1 MEIQIYDKTIQFFSS
16 TWWKQNR
23 NKIWIYD
30 SDSCWTCFE
39 DKTMW
44 ISNYARYW
52 VRKVTLEWSLTL
64 SEIYWPSAEDFSQFM
79 PRFKC
84 ASGQVDLNLTSFVWE
99 KISMTESR
107 SPRRRNG
114 ESQLCK
120 QKNDKKVRRREFI
133 ARFQSSGEAN
143 TSGSYFATSRNGRPR
158 PQQKIHSRKRAAKNY
173 NRAKSSSPH
182 ACALFTPRED
192 FIDSLRF
199 PLWTCWALSEI
210 RDYTSLRWRFLVF
223 NCCVF
228 IESIDC
234 WFVVNNW
241 ILSRIELFP

>member
-192 FIDSLRF
+192 HWQFKISFMDMLSSFRDSRLHVFKMTLFSLQLLRF
-199 PLWTCWALSEI
+199 HRINRL
-210 RDYTSLRWRFLVF
+210 LV
-223 NCCVF
+223 CCKQLNSF
-228 IESIDC
+228 
-234 WFVVNNW
+234 
-241 ILSRIELFP
+241 

>member
-1 MEIQIYDKTIQFFSS
+1 
-16 TWWKQNR
+16 
-23 NKIWIYD
+23 
-30 SDSCWTCFE
+30 
-39 DKTMW
+39 
-44 ISNYARYW
+44 
-52 VRKVTLEWSLTL
+52 
-64 SEIYWPSAEDFSQFM
+64 M

-107 SPRRRNG
+107 SPRRQNG

-192 FIDSLRF
+192 HWQFKISFMDMLSSFRDSRLHVFKMTLFSLQLLRF
-199 PLWTCWALSEI
+199 HRINRL
-210 RDYTSLRWRFLVF
+210 LV
-223 NCCVF
+223 CCKQLNSF
-228 IESIDC
+228 
-234 WFVVNNW
+234 
-241 ILSRIELFP
+241 